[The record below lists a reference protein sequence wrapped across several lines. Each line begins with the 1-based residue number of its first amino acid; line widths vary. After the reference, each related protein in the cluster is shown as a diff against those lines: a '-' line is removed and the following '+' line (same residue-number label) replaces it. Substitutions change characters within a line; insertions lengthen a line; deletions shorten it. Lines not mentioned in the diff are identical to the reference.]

1 MQWRYE
7 IDVVTDFLLVR
18 RRRRRSRR
26 RRKKRTSSG
35 FCVLIMEGEECSVCG
50 EGRLTLDPV
59 YGVIACD
66 VCGRVVNEME
76 TQLAS
81 KHQMGHVMERGGT
94 FVAAEDTGAIAA
106 GGVSV
111 YGDGSAANFHR
122 NFINRQ
128 EMNKVGFPWTY
139 SASTNTT
146 TIKENFRVFLLCHEI
161 WWVEIGF
168 SLSSRGDFFVD
179 GGDEDYAADH
189 FRVACSNRESER
201 CEIHVGIGV
210 GEWVGSRAMD
220 RDSCGCMYL
229 HCYSAEPVASHTSR
243 GCGMKKPP
251 LFTGSVAI
259 FIKRSWHHVD

>member
-18 RRRRRSRR
+18 RGRRSRR
-26 RRKKRTSSG
+26 RKRRTSSG

-111 YGDGSAANFHR
+111 YGDGSAANLHR

-139 SASTNTT
+139 SASTTT
-146 TIKENFRVFLLCHEI
+146 NTIKENFRVFLLCHEI

-168 SLSSRGDFFVD
+168 SLSSRGDFFAD

-189 FRVACSNRESER
+189 FCVACSNRESER

-210 GEWVGSRAMD
+210 GE
-220 RDSCGCMYL
+220 
-229 HCYSAEPVASHTSR
+229 
-243 GCGMKKPP
+243 
-251 LFTGSVAI
+251 
-259 FIKRSWHHVD
+259 

>member
-18 RRRRRSRR
+18 RGRRSRR
-26 RRKKRTSSG
+26 RKRRTSSG

-111 YGDGSAANFHR
+111 YGDGSAANLHR

-139 SASTNTT
+139 SASTTTT
-146 TIKENFRVFLLCHEI
+146 TINENFRVFLLCHEI

-168 SLSSRGDFFVD
+168 SLSSREIFSQMEVMKTMRRITSVL
-179 GGDEDYAADH
+179 
-189 FRVACSNRESER
+189 RVPTEKVRDVKFMLESVLENEWGQGRWIEILVGACIYIAIRQSQLPLTLLE
-201 CEIHVGIGV
+201 
-210 GEWVGSRAMD
+210 
-220 RDSCGCMYL
+220 
-229 HCYSAEPVASHTSR
+229 VA
-243 GCGMKKPP
+243 
-251 LFTGSVAI
+251 V
-259 FIKRSWHHVD
+259 

>member
-1 MQWRYE
+1 MQWRYD

-18 RRRRRSRR
+18 RGRRSRR
-26 RRKKRTSSG
+26 RKRRTSSG
-35 FCVLIMEGEECSVCG
+35 FSVLIMEGEECSVCG

-106 GGVSV
+106 GGVSI
-111 YGDGSAANFHR
+111 YGDGSAANLHR

-139 SASTNTT
+139 SSSTTTT
-146 TIKENFRVFLLCHEI
+146 TIKENFSVFLLRHEI

-168 SLSSRGDFFVD
+168 SLSARGVFSQMEVMKTMRRITSVL
-179 GGDEDYAADH
+179 
-189 FRVACSNRESER
+189 RVPTEKVRDVKFMLESVLENEWGQGRWIEILVGACIYIAIRQSQLPLTLLE
-201 CEIHVGIGV
+201 
-210 GEWVGSRAMD
+210 
-220 RDSCGCMYL
+220 
-229 HCYSAEPVASHTSR
+229 VA
-243 GCGMKKPP
+243 
-251 LFTGSVAI
+251 V
-259 FIKRSWHHVD
+259 